1 MLNRMLLWQ
10 KFALLGAIGVVLV
23 SIPLTLYLRSTQ
35 EGIAAAR
42 LEARG
47 TIPSQRILRVVQ
59 LTQQHRGM
67 AAGALANNVSL
78 RAQRPA
84 KQVDVNK
91 AVEEADLLLKHE
103 ISNSELLTAW
113 DHALLS
119 WKGLSSQVT
128 SASISSKES
137 TARHT
142 ELIREYLLV
151 LDRVTDYFAL
161 TLNPDVASYHLV
173 MAALFHMPWLSET
186 LGQLRARGTGF
197 LAQKGMTPADH
208 AAVEAQVGRAKY
220 HFGQM
225 ALSLAKTMAADQSV
239 HDKLGGVAKESLRQ
253 AERAMALALTE
264 IVAKEQLT
272 YPADQFFTSFTEVID
287 AQFAMNGVAMEA
299 LDARMQGRVASLE
312 RAQLTVTFGVVGV
325 ALLATLVGWAVSRS
339 VTRPLAEA
347 VAAAHRMSDGD
358 LTVEVPS
365 TLEARS
371 ETHQLLRAMHLMI
384 AKLREVVT
392 EVNLGAEALTTAS
405 DQVSATAQAL
415 SQASSEQAASVE
427 QTSASVEQ
435 MTASIAQNTDNAKIT
450 DGMATRAA
458 REAIEGGMAVKST
471 AVAMKQ
477 IAHKVSIIDDIAYQT
492 NLLALNAAI
501 EAARAGQ
508 HGKGFAVVAA
518 EVRKLAERSQV
529 AAQEIGTVAASSVE
543 LAEKAGALLDQI
555 VPNIKKTSDLVRE
568 ITAASVEQSTGVG
581 QINATVGQMSQTTQQ
596 NASSSEELAATAEE
610 LSGQAGQL
618 QQAMAFFKL
627 DPTATAELVTPSS
640 RGRTR
645 EAKTMTTMRSRGGK
659 AALGRRAGTAR
670 LATITKADPT
680 STEQ

>member
-1 MLNRMLLWQ
+1 ME
-10 KFALLGAIGVVLV
+10 AL
-23 SIPLTLYLRSTQ
+23 
-35 EGIAAAR
+35 
-42 LEARG
+42 
-47 TIPSQRILRVVQ
+47 
-59 LTQQHRGM
+59 
-67 AAGALANNVSL
+67 
-78 RAQRPA
+78 
-84 KQVDVNK
+84 
-91 AVEEADLLLKHE
+91 
-103 ISNSELLTAW
+103 
-113 DHALLS
+113 
-119 WKGLSSQVT
+119 
-128 SASISSKES
+128 
-137 TARHT
+137 
-142 ELIREYLLV
+142 
-151 LDRVTDYFAL
+151 
-161 TLNPDVASYHLV
+161 
-173 MAALFHMPWLSET
+173 
-186 LGQLRARGTGF
+186 
-197 LAQKGMTPADH
+197 
-208 AAVEAQVGRAKY
+208 VGRAKY

-225 ALSLAKTMAADQSV
+225 ELSLAKTLAADQSV
-239 HDKLGGVAKESLRQ
+239 HDKLGAVAKESIRQ

-264 IVAKEQLT
+264 VVDKEQLT
-272 YPADQFFTSFTEVID
+272 YPADRYFTTFTEVID

-312 RAQLTVTFGVVGV
+312 RGQLTVTFGVVGV

-358 LTVEVPS
+358 LTIAVTSAP
-365 TLEARS
+365 EARS
-371 ETHQLLRAMHLMI
+371 ETHQLLRAMHIMI
-384 AKLREVVT
+384 TKLREVVT

-415 SQASSEQAASVE
+415 SQASSEQAAGVE
-427 QTSASVEQ
+427 QTSAAVEQ

-450 DGMATRAA
+450 DSMATRVA
-458 REAIEGGMAVKST
+458 REAIEGGVAVKST
-471 AVAMKQ
+471 AAAMKQ

-555 VPNIKKTSDLVRE
+555 VPNIKKTSDLVQE

-581 QINATVGQMSQTTQQ
+581 QINASVGQMSQTTQQ

-627 DPTATAELVTPSS
+627 DPTAKAELVTRSPPG
-640 RGRTR
+640 RGR
-645 EAKTMTTMRSRGGK
+645 EAKATKSTRLRNGP
-659 AALGRRAGTAR
+659 AALVRRAGTGT

-680 STEQ
+680 PVGK